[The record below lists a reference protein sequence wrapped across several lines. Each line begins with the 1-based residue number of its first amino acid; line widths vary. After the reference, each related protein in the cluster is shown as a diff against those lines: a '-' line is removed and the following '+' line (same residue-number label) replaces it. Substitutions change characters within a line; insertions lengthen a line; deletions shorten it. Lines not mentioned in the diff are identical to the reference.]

1 MRSRFHKISRVGN
14 LAGGT
19 RWYLSDDCLLA
30 AKRSMY
36 VVEYHRFYLRDLE
49 SIVVWPSRLWPLR
62 LLIPFVLLAA
72 LGASLWQWAN
82 STAGE
87 IFTGIA
93 LGWLVLELALG
104 QTAQAR
110 VRATGVS
117 VDLPLVK
124 RARRARKVLAII
136 DEAVRASRDPFRCG
150 CLTNPWFLRRQRC
163 PQRACAMLAAY
174 FIRYVKRPHGVH
186 IAVEHS
192 AVNALPT
199 RRASSPVHR
208 VCAGWRVRPH
218 PNCQ

>member
-1 MRSRFHKISRVGN
+1 
-14 LAGGT
+14 
-19 RWYLSDDCLLA
+19 
-30 AKRSMY
+30 MY
-36 VVEYHRFYLRDLE
+36 VVEYRRFYLRDLE

-136 DEAVRASRDPFRCG
+136 DEAVRASRDLTMQPTVPVPSLQQTGISFQ
-150 CLTNPWFLRRQRC
+150 TNPGS
-163 PQRACAMLAAY
+163 ASAAPS
-174 FIRYVKRPHGVH
+174 VADASQTHGF
-186 IAVEHS
+186 
-192 AVNALPT
+192 
-199 RRASSPVHR
+199 
-208 VCAGWRVRPH
+208 
-218 PNCQ
+218 